1 MPVRAGDRPPNPPP
15 NANVEVIDLLVDSPI
30 DNNAVSYRWL
40 DEGVTK
46 DDGRVYHEAVQL
58 TTQGRTFQVRKGD
71 AVLLFSDASD
81 WGAQWPCR
89 VERMW
94 EPVQNSIDPD
104 PRSVL
109 FTARWFWHK
118 GDLEQLPYQWEGG
131 LTREELVQ
139 RMAVDEVVLSNHLDE
154 NEIATIEGPCYMTY
168 RTTSKIRI
176 RPSGAHTHLP
186 KSFQCQYKADIMPG
200 NSTVNISCM
209 TSSDKRFFARI
220 LTDDQRQA
228 IQHQRRAIQDQRR
241 AETLHT
247 MVAQT

>member
-1 MPVRAGDRPPNPPP
+1 
-15 NANVEVIDLLVDSPI
+15 
-30 DNNAVSYRWL
+30 
-40 DEGVTK
+40 
-46 DDGRVYHEAVQL
+46 
-58 TTQGRTFQVRKGD
+58 
-71 AVLLFSDASD
+71 
-81 WGAQWPCR
+81 
-89 VERMW
+89 
-94 EPVQNSIDPD
+94 VQNSIDPD